1 MIRAYSRV
9 TLVCGLLA
17 ASQAWASPY
26 PLEQI
31 LPKSATE
38 KLAAAGVETSDQL
51 LAAAAKRPARAKLAK
66 TTGLGLKLLTE
77 WTKMCDLLRIK
88 GVGPEMTRLLGA
100 AKVTT
105 VAQLRRQR
113 VSRLMKKVLAANEKQ
128 KITDNP
134 PSEKHLAG
142 WIAEA
147 KKLKIVLR

>member
-1 MIRAYSRV
+1 MTRACSLV
-9 TLVCGLLA
+9 TLLCCLLA

-31 LPKSATE
+31 LPKEATE
-38 KLAAAGVETSDQL
+38 KLAAAGVGTSAQL
-51 LAAAAKRPARAKLAK
+51 LQKAAKRGARAKLAK
-66 TTGLGLKLLTE
+66 STGLELKKLSE

-105 VAQLRRQR
+105 VVQLRRQKAP
-113 VSRLMKKVLAANEKQ
+113 RLMKKILAANEKA
-128 KITDNP
+128 KISDNP

-147 KKLKIVLR
+147 KKLKIVIR